1 MARPSAVSLPGRL
14 ECPGTHWS
22 DKEISA
28 EERVEREDQIE
39 CKELGRRYAGEE
51 ERVVRADRESERRR
65 TLVKEQEVR

>member
-65 TLVKEQEVR
+65 TLVKEQEGR